1 MFWSSIFSYI
11 PWNYWNKSIFMQ
23 SAGGSANHPA
33 HCSKGED
40 KSKNQCLQILIKCT
54 FLYSKPRWTLKIR
67 SYSMTLFL
75 ITFFRTPWGHFSK
88 NTWKFWKLGKK
99 NFLQVSTSEKMENIK
114 IFKVFFCKKIILFLP
129 WYGLCTFPA
138 FFWGIQLIFAQNFL
152 IFIFLLYKWPTLFLD
167 LYL

>member
-1 MFWSSIFSYI
+1 MKKRSFEI
-11 PWNYWNKSIFMQ
+11 PRWPSKL
-23 SAGGSANHPA
+23 PA
-33 HCSKGED
+33 IQCTLLQEGC

-114 IFKVFFCKKIILFLP
+114 IFKVFFAKKS
-129 WYGLCTFPA
+129 Y
-138 FFWGIQLIFAQNFL
+138 FFCLDMDYVHSQLSFEVYN
-152 IFIFLLYKWPTLFLD
+152 
-167 LYL
+167 LYLLKIF